1 MTRTGAVARVGT
13 PRVVPTAAAW
23 RALSAICRTEGRV
36 VLVHAPAHG
45 GLLCFGERDYVP
57 GPKDVRLAEICGCAL
72 FADVREVIPG
82 CPLVVD
88 VVPDRAGDDG
98 PTFTLRELPTS
109 PAEKKDLR

>member
-1 MTRTGAVARVGT
+1 MDEEAHMRSATMTRTGAVARVGT

-45 GLLCFGERDYVP
+45 GLLC
-57 GPKDVRLAEICGCAL
+57 C
-72 FADVREVIPG
+72 
-82 CPLVVD
+82 
-88 VVPDRAGDDG
+88 